1 MQSGGLRA
9 RRPEQRAR
17 APLSVGVR
25 LPPAETHSECEACRP
40 STGPAGFLYYDVPT
54 MQKSI
59 HDILQMIE
67 TPLIS
72 FTVVVLSCVCFLLSL
87 WIIMIMVRL
96 VVG

>member
-1 MQSGGLRA
+1 MLSLPALNRA
-9 RRPEQRAR
+9 
-17 APLSVGVR
+17 GR
-25 LPPAETHSECEACRP
+25 L
-40 STGPAGFLYYDVPT
+40 LYYDVHA

-72 FTVVVLSCVCFLLSL
+72 FTVVVLSCVCILLSL
-87 WIIMIMVRL
+87 WIIMILVRL

>member
-1 MQSGGLRA
+1 
-9 RRPEQRAR
+9 
-17 APLSVGVR
+17 
-25 LPPAETHSECEACRP
+25 
-40 STGPAGFLYYDVPT
+40 

-87 WIIMIMVRL
+87 WVIMILVRL
-96 VVG
+96 VVGGARNGIFRAPGGGVRHRYVAALHMV

>member
-1 MQSGGLRA
+1 
-9 RRPEQRAR
+9 
-17 APLSVGVR
+17 
-25 LPPAETHSECEACRP
+25 
-40 STGPAGFLYYDVPT
+40 

-87 WIIMIMVRL
+87 WDMILVGL

>member
-1 MQSGGLRA
+1 
-9 RRPEQRAR
+9 
-17 APLSVGVR
+17 
-25 LPPAETHSECEACRP
+25 
-40 STGPAGFLYYDVPT
+40 

-59 HDILQMIE
+59 HDILQMIK

-87 WIIMIMVRL
+87 WIIMIVGRF